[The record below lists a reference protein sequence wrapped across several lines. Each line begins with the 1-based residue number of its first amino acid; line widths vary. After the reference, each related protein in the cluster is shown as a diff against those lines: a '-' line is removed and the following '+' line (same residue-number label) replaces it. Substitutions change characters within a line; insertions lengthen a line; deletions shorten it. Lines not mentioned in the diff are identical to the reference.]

1 MKFSDN
7 AMSAILLCSYIGIN
21 KDDII
26 KPFSL
31 GEWNQFLDKVIEM
44 KLEPSVVLSNDFA
57 ILSELKYNSNEIE
70 RIKKLVTRGGAVAFE
85 IDDLSNKGIE
95 VITLFDTDYPVLL
108 KRKLKRK
115 TPPILYYAGDINL
128 AKKIGIAVVGSRDV
142 NQAGMEFTRKLV
154 ARASEERLVVYS
166 GGAKGVDSISEI
178 TAIENGSA
186 VVSFIADSLIAKI
199 KKKEVLKNI
208 SQQKLLLISDV
219 KPEAGFSAARAMN
232 RNKYIYAAAYG
243 AFVVSSDYNKGGTWA
258 GAIENIKNDWT
269 KEFVWNHKEY
279 NGNLKLIEKGAN
291 PYELSDEK
299 IYDSITKKESN
310 YNQLNIFNL
319 RTAVNEDP
327 QEYKLIENQDMIN
340 SKDIYEVVKDYIVE
354 NLGDGLSL
362 DQASHQ
368 FEIAKGQMKVWMKR
382 LCDDE
387 KIILGN
393 GIYLK
398 REGLKND

>member
-21 KDDII
+21 KDDTA

-31 GEWNQFLDKVIEM
+31 GEWNQFLDKVIDM
-44 KLEPSVVLSNDFA
+44 KLDPSVVLSNDMGM
-57 ILSELKYNSNEIE
+57 LTQLKYSSNEIE
-70 RIKKLVTRGGAVAFE
+70 RIKKLVLRGGAVAFE

-95 VITLFDTDYPVLL
+95 VITLFDADYPVLL

-115 TPPILYYAGDINL
+115 TPPILFYAGDINL

-142 NQAGMEFTRKLV
+142 DQTGMEFTRKLV
-154 ARASEERLVVYS
+154 SRASEERLVVYS

-186 VVSFIADSLIAKI
+186 VVSFIADSLSAKI

-208 SQQKLLLISDV
+208 LQQKLLLISDV

-243 AFVVSSDYNKGGTWA
+243 AFVISSDYNKGGTWA

-279 NGNLKLIEKGAN
+279 NGNLKLIEKGAI
-291 PYELSDEK
+291 PYDLSDEK
-299 IYDSITKKESN
+299 IYDSITKEEIS
-310 YNQLNIFNL
+310 YNQLDIFNL
-319 RTAVNEDP
+319 NTTIVNETTN
-327 QEYKLIENQDMIN
+327 YYNKIENQNIVI
-340 SKDIYEVVKDYIVE
+340 SQDIYEVVKDYIVG
-354 NLGDGLSL
+354 NIGSGLSL
-362 DQASHQ
+362 EQASDQ
-368 FEIAKGQMKVWMKR
+368 FKVAKGQMKIWLKR

-387 KIILGN
+387 KIILEN
-393 GIYLK
+393 TIYSIK
-398 REGLKND
+398 STN

>member
-21 KDDII
+21 KDDTA

-31 GEWNQFLDKVIEM
+31 GEWNQFLDKVIDM
-44 KLEPSVVLSNDFA
+44 KLDPSVVLSNDMGM
-57 ILSELKYNSNEIE
+57 LTRLKYSSNEIE
-70 RIKKLVTRGGAVAFE
+70 RIKKLVSRGGAVAFE

-95 VITLFDTDYPVLL
+95 VITLFDADYPVLL

-115 TPPILYYAGDINL
+115 TPPILFYAGDINL

-142 NQAGMEFTRKLV
+142 DQAGMEFTRKLV
-154 ARASEERLVVYS
+154 SRASEERLVVYS

-186 VVSFIADSLIAKI
+186 VVSFIADSLSAKI

-208 SQQKLLLISDV
+208 LQQKLLLISDV

-243 AFVVSSDYNKGGTWA
+243 AFVISSDYNKGGTWA

-279 NGNLKLIEKGAN
+279 NGNIKLIEKGAI

-299 IYDSITKKESN
+299 IYDSITKKESS
-310 YNQLNIFNL
+310 YNQLDIFNL
-319 RTAVNEDP
+319 TTTIVNETSN
-327 QEYKLIENQDMIN
+327 EYKKIENQNIVI
-340 SKDIYEVVKDYIVE
+340 SQDIYEVVKDYIVG
-354 NLGDGLSL
+354 NIGSGLSL
-362 DQASHQ
+362 EQASEQ
-368 FEIAKGQMKVWMKR
+368 FKVAKGQMKIWLKR

-387 KIILGN
+387 KIILEN
-393 GIYLK
+393 AIYSK
-398 REGLKND
+398 KSTN

>member
-21 KDDII
+21 KDDTT

-31 GEWNQFLDKVIEM
+31 GEWNQFLDKVIDM
-44 KLEPSVVLSNDFA
+44 KLDPSVVLSNDMGM
-57 ILSELKYNSNEIE
+57 LTQLKYSSNEIE
-70 RIKKLVTRGGAVAFE
+70 RIKKLVSRGGAVAFE

-95 VITLFDTDYPVLL
+95 VITLFDADYPVLL

-115 TPPILYYAGDINL
+115 TPPILFYAGDINL

-142 NQAGMEFTRKLV
+142 DQAGMEFTRKLV
-154 ARASEERLVVYS
+154 SRASEERLVVYS

-186 VVSFIADSLIAKI
+186 VVSFIADSLSAKI

-208 SQQKLLLISDV
+208 LQQKLLLISDV

-243 AFVVSSDYNKGGTWA
+243 AFVISSDYNKGGTWA

-279 NGNLKLIEKGAN
+279 NGNLKLIEKGAI
-291 PYELSDEK
+291 PYDLSDEK
-299 IYDSITKKESN
+299 IYDSITKKESS
-310 YNQLNIFNL
+310 YNQLDIFNL
-319 RTAVNEDP
+319 NSTIVNETTND
-327 QEYKLIENQDMIN
+327 YNKIENQ
-340 SKDIYEVVKDYIVE
+340 DIYEVVKEYIVG
-354 NLGDGLSL
+354 NIGSGLSL
-362 DQASHQ
+362 EQASDQ
-368 FEIAKGQMKVWMKR
+368 FKVAKGQMKIWLKR

-387 KIILGN
+387 KIILEN
-393 GIYLK
+393 AIYSIK
-398 REGLKND
+398 STN

>member
-1 MKFSDN
+1 
-7 AMSAILLCSYIGIN
+7 MSAILLCSYIGIN
-21 KDDII
+21 KEDTI

-31 GEWNQFLDKVIEM
+31 SEWNHLLDKVIEM
-44 KLEPSVVLSNDFA
+44 KLDPSVVLSKDLTV
-57 ILSELKYNSNEIE
+57 LSQLNYNSNEIE
-70 RIKKLVTRGGAVAFE
+70 RIKKLVSRGGAVAFE

-95 VITLFDTDYPVLL
+95 VITLFDADYPVLL

-115 TPPILYYAGDINL
+115 TPPILFYAGDINL

-142 NQAGMEFTRKLV
+142 DQAGMEFTKNLV

-186 VVSFIADSLIAKI
+186 VVSFIADSLTAKI

-208 SQQKLLLISDV
+208 LQKKLLLITDV

-243 AFVVSSDYNKGGTWA
+243 AFVISSDYNKGGTWT
-258 GAIENIKNDWT
+258 GAIENLKNNWT

-279 NGNLKLIEKGAN
+279 NGNLKLIEKGAI
-291 PYELSDEK
+291 PYELCDEK
-299 IYDSITKKESN
+299 IYDSITKKESS
-310 YNQLNIFNL
+310 YNQLDIFNSC
-319 RTAVNEDP
+319 TSVVNETSEEYNTNDN
-327 QEYKLIENQDMIN
+327 QEIMISQDIF
-340 SKDIYEVVKDYIVE
+340 EVVKNYIVE
-354 NLGDGLSL
+354 NLGSGLSL
-362 DQASHQ
+362 EQSSEQ
-368 FEIAKGQMKVWMKR
+368 FKVAKGQMKIWLKR

-387 KIILGN
+387 KIILEN
-393 GIYLK
+393 GIYS
-398 REGLKND
+398 KNSTN

>member
-21 KDDII
+21 KDDTI

-31 GEWNQFLDKVIEM
+31 GEWNRFLDKIIEM
-44 KLEPSVVLSNDFA
+44 KLDPSVVLSKDLE
-57 ILSELKYNSNEIE
+57 ILTHLKYNSNEIE
-70 RIKKLVTRGGAVAFE
+70 RIKKLVSRGGAVAFE
-85 IDDLSNKGIE
+85 IDDMSNKGIE

-115 TPPILYYAGDINL
+115 TPPILFYAGDINL

-142 NQAGMEFTRKLV
+142 DQAGMEFTRKLV
-154 ARASEERLVVYS
+154 SRAAEERLVVYS
-166 GGAKGVDSISEI
+166 GGAKGVDTISET

-208 SQQKLLLISDV
+208 LHQKLLLISDV

-243 AFVVSSDYNKGGTWA
+243 AFVISSDYNKGGTWA
-258 GAIENIKNDWT
+258 GAIENIKNNWT
-269 KEFVWNHKEY
+269 KEFVWNHKKY
-279 NGNLKLIEKGAN
+279 NGNLKLIEKGAI
-291 PYELSDEK
+291 PYELSNEK
-299 IYDSITKKESN
+299 IYDSITKKGNN
-310 YNQLNIFNL
+310 YDQLDIFNL
-319 RTAVNEDP
+319 STIAVNENSK
-327 QEYKLIENQDMIN
+327 EYNIMENQEIMN
-340 SKDIYEVVKDYIVE
+340 SKDIYEVIKNYIIE
-354 NLGDGLSL
+354 NIGSGMSL
-362 DQASHQ
+362 EQASDQ
-368 FEIAKGQMKVWMKR
+368 FKVAKGQMKVWMKR

-387 KIILGN
+387 RIMIEN
-393 GIYLK
+393 GIYFK
-398 REGLKND
+398 K

>member
-21 KDDII
+21 KDDIT

-31 GEWNQFLDKVIEM
+31 GEWNHFLDKVIEM
-44 KLEPSVVLSNDFA
+44 KLDPSVVLSKDLTLLTQF
-57 ILSELKYNSNEIE
+57 KYSNNEIE
-70 RIKKLVTRGGAVAFE
+70 RIKKLVSRGGAVAFE

-95 VITLFDTDYPVLL
+95 VITLFDTDYPILL

-115 TPPILYYAGDINL
+115 TPPILFYAGDINL
-128 AKKIGIAVVGSRDV
+128 AKKIGIAVVGSRNVD
-142 NQAGMEFTRKLV
+142 QAGREFTRKLV
-154 ARASEERLVVYS
+154 AKASEERLVVYS

-186 VVSFIADSLIAKI
+186 VVSFVADSLIAQI

-208 SQQKLLLISDV
+208 LQQKLLLISDV

-258 GAIENIKNDWT
+258 GAIENIKNNWT

-279 NGNLKLIEKGAN
+279 DGNIKLIEKGAI

-299 IYDSITKKESN
+299 IYDSITKKEIN
-310 YNQLNIFNL
+310 YNQLDIFNL
-319 RTAVNEDP
+319 NTAVVNETSK
-327 QEYKLIENQDMIN
+327 ECYKIENQEIMN
-340 SKDIYEVVKDYIVE
+340 SQDIYEVVKNYIVE
-354 NLGDGLSL
+354 NFGDGLSL
-362 DQASHQ
+362 EQASDQ
-368 FEIAKGQMKVWMKR
+368 FKVAKGQMKVWLKR

-387 KIILGN
+387 KIILKN
-393 GIYLK
+393 GIYSK
-398 REGLKND
+398 R

>member
-21 KDDII
+21 KDDTT

-31 GEWNQFLDKVIEM
+31 GEWNQFLDKVIDM
-44 KLEPSVVLSNDFA
+44 KLDPSVVLSNDMGM
-57 ILSELKYNSNEIE
+57 LTQLKYSSNEIE
-70 RIKKLVTRGGAVAFE
+70 RIKKLVSRGGAVAFE
-85 IDDLSNKGIE
+85 IDDLSNKGIK
-95 VITLFDTDYPVLL
+95 VITLFDADYPVLL

-115 TPPILYYAGDINL
+115 TPPILFYAGDINL

-142 NQAGMEFTRKLV
+142 DQAGMEFTRKLV
-154 ARASEERLVVYS
+154 SRASEERLVVYS

-186 VVSFIADSLIAKI
+186 VVSFIADSLSAKI

-208 SQQKLLLISDV
+208 LQQKLLLISDV

-243 AFVVSSDYNKGGTWA
+243 AFVISSDYNKGGTWA

-279 NGNLKLIEKGAN
+279 NGNLKLIEKGAI
-291 PYELSDEK
+291 PYDLSDEK
-299 IYDSITKKESN
+299 IYDSITKKESS
-310 YNQLNIFNL
+310 YNQLDIFNL
-319 RTAVNEDP
+319 NSTIVNETTND
-327 QEYKLIENQDMIN
+327 YNKIENQ
-340 SKDIYEVVKDYIVE
+340 DIYEVVKEYIVG
-354 NLGDGLSL
+354 NIGSGLSL
-362 DQASHQ
+362 EQASDQ
-368 FEIAKGQMKVWMKR
+368 FKVAKGQMKIWLKR

-387 KIILGN
+387 KIILEN
-393 GIYLK
+393 AIYSIK
-398 REGLKND
+398 STN

>member
-21 KDDII
+21 KDDTT
-26 KPFSL
+26 KPLSL
-31 GEWNQFLDKVIEM
+31 GEWNQFLDKVIDM
-44 KLEPSVVLSNDFA
+44 KLDPSVVLSNDMEM
-57 ILSELKYNSNEIE
+57 LTQLQYSSNEIE
-70 RIKKLVTRGGAVAFE
+70 RIRKLVSRGGAVAFE

-95 VITLFDTDYPVLL
+95 VITLFDADYPVLL

-115 TPPILYYAGDINL
+115 TPPILFYAGDINL

-142 NQAGMEFTRKLV
+142 DQAGMEFARKLV
-154 ARASEERLVVYS
+154 SRASEERLVVYS

-186 VVSFIADSLIAKI
+186 VVSFIADSLSAKI

-208 SQQKLLLISDV
+208 LQKKLLLISDV
-219 KPEAGFSAARAMN
+219 KPEVGFSAARAMN

-243 AFVVSSDYNKGGTWA
+243 AFVISSDYNKGGTWA

-279 NGNLKLIEKGAN
+279 NGNLKLIEKGAI
-291 PYELSDEK
+291 PYDLSDEK
-299 IYDSITKKESN
+299 IYDSITKKESS
-310 YNQLNIFNL
+310 YNQLDIFNL
-319 RTAVNEDP
+319 NSTVVNETTND
-327 QEYKLIENQDMIN
+327 YNKIEN
-340 SKDIYEVVKDYIVE
+340 KDIYEVVKEYIVG
-354 NLGDGLSL
+354 NIGSGLSL
-362 DQASHQ
+362 EQASDQ
-368 FEIAKGQMKVWMKR
+368 FKVAKGQMKIWLKR

-387 KIILGN
+387 KIILEN
-393 GIYLK
+393 AIYSIK
-398 REGLKND
+398 STN

>member
-21 KDDII
+21 KDDTT

-31 GEWNQFLDKVIEM
+31 GEWNQFLDKVIDM
-44 KLEPSVVLSNDFA
+44 KLDPSVVLSNDMGM
-57 ILSELKYNSNEIE
+57 LTQLKYSSNEIE
-70 RIKKLVTRGGAVAFE
+70 RIKKLVSRGGAVAFE

-95 VITLFDTDYPVLL
+95 VITLFDADYPVLL

-115 TPPILYYAGDINL
+115 TPPILFYAGDINL

-142 NQAGMEFTRKLV
+142 DQAGMEFTRKLV
-154 ARASEERLVVYS
+154 SRASEERLVVYS

-186 VVSFIADSLIAKI
+186 VVSFIADSLSAKI

-208 SQQKLLLISDV
+208 LQQKLLLISDV

-243 AFVVSSDYNKGGTWA
+243 AFVISSDYNKGGTWA

-279 NGNLKLIEKGAN
+279 NGNLKLIEKGAI
-291 PYELSDEK
+291 PYDLSDEK
-299 IYDSITKKESN
+299 IYDSITKKESS
-310 YNQLNIFNL
+310 YNQLDIFNL
-319 RTAVNEDP
+319 NTTTVNETIND
-327 QEYKLIENQDMIN
+327 YNKIENQNIVI
-340 SKDIYEVVKDYIVE
+340 SQDIYEVVKDYIVR
-354 NLGDGLSL
+354 NIGSGLSL
-362 DQASHQ
+362 EQASDQ
-368 FEIAKGQMKVWMKR
+368 FKVAKGQMKIWLKR

-387 KIILGN
+387 KIILEN
-393 GIYLK
+393 AIYSIK
-398 REGLKND
+398 STN